1 MASEST
7 TSASHEAVQSGPP
20 PGEKSAGRRAVF
32 AGLASA
38 AGALGFYLM
47 GADRA
52 LGYDAAVTVRN
63 FVLTPSPFDAFRRQV
78 VFNNHPF
85 FSFVEHVT
93 VDLTGS
99 ADEVTLRVAPALF
112 AGAVVGLVV
121 WAIARRRSLRAGI
134 VAGAVLA
141 ANPTFVGAAREVRG
155 YTLLVLCAV
164 ASTLLLFS
172 ARRRRGLAYT
182 AIAAVGMATH
192 LYMAFVLAGHAV
204 LLWRREPLGAWRPR
218 WMAALLAGLVAN
230 LPLLTSGA
238 VGGRG
243 RLFRPDF
250 PADVA
255 VALGGGT
262 VASLLLLLPVLALG
276 ACADRTSVRRVG
288 GFVAVVLVALWL
300 AGPADLYPR
309 FFIWLIPAVAWMV
322 AGGIER
328 APRVGTLLAVASV
341 VVSLASLPPLT
352 EDELANRRAAAI
364 LRPLQAAGHRVCGL
378 GWSAEAF
385 GPYLDI
391 QPTGRMDGC
400 EAAAVLVPSA
410 HPELIRQASRR
421 FRSRTRVEALTP
433 GIVFSDPRP

>member
-1 MASEST
+1 M
-7 TSASHEAVQSGPP
+7 
-20 PGEKSAGRRAVF
+20 F

-99 ADEVTLRVAPALF
+99 ADEVTLRVPPALF

-121 WAIARRRSLRAGI
+121 WAIARRRSLRAGL

-141 ANPTFVGAAREVRG
+141 ANPTFVGAA
-155 YTLLVLCAV
+155 
-164 ASTLLLFS
+164 
-172 ARRRRGLAYT
+172 
-182 AIAAVGMATH
+182 
-192 LYMAFVLAGHAV
+192 
-204 LLWRREPLGAWRPR
+204 
-218 WMAALLAGLVAN
+218 
-230 LPLLTSGA
+230 
-238 VGGRG
+238 

-288 GFVAVVLVALWL
+288 GFIAVVLVALWL

-391 QPTGRMDGC
+391 QPTDRLDGC

-421 FRSRTRVEALTP
+421 FRSRARLEALTP